1 MDVDLD
7 GDGQPELVTGSG
19 CPSTGVCVA
28 LPMEQGRFEKADM
41 ARDTGNIYAYVRK
54 DGQVWIEA
62 GQWAPDQPGAPHYYQ
77 YQAGKLLEIPR
88 PSAT

>member
-19 CPSTGVCVA
+19 CS
-28 LPMEQGRFEKADM
+28 LPGYVWLYRWNKDGFEKADM